1 MTRRVR
7 LAGFEPATSRL
18 RIDNPRPAARVSD
31 KDRQGH
37 GALSTELQ
45 PHVLGNASFRSPVD
59 RRWSFGNDSRL
70 TTGSVAAATPA
81 VGATETASRHSPGSR
96 VRLTL
101 FGATLPPA
109 DGGVLVSFRTFT
121 CQTAPRPPVRRRQS
135 FSRSA
140 ADGRRFRLLF
150 FIGQAV
156 SPEKEKPH
164 LATAAQVGRSNRS
177 SLGPNR
183 TLTASASFPSHL
195 RSDFGDRTCPAVAR
209 LPRSTC
215 DASRYDPR

>member
-1 MTRRVR
+1 MTTRVR

-45 PHVLGNASFRSPVD
+45 PHGSWQRIVALPSIVDGRSRTTP
-59 RRWSFGNDSRL
+59 DSRL
-70 TTGSVAAATPA
+70 LTGVAPTTPA
-81 VGATETASRHSPGSR
+81 IGATETASRHSPGSR

-121 CQTAPRPPVRRRQS
+121 CQTAPRPPVRPRQS
-135 FSRSA
+135 FFRSA
-140 ADGRRFRLLF
+140 AG
-150 FIGQAV
+150 
-156 SPEKEKPH
+156 
-164 LATAAQVGRSNRS
+164 
-177 SLGPNR
+177 
-183 TLTASASFPSHL
+183 
-195 RSDFGDRTCPAVAR
+195 
-209 LPRSTC
+209 
-215 DASRYDPR
+215 